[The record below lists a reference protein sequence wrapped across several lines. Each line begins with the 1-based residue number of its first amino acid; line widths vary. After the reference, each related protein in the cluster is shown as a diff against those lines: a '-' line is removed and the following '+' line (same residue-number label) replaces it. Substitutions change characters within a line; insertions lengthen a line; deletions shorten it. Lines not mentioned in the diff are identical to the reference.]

1 MLRAPGADRS
11 RGLEL
16 RDQLAACDV
25 SMAVLVPEPQGKAG
39 ADSAYDDDPLP
50 RSIAHGDAASYDAV
64 VLLGDTEPWLAADQH
79 ARRFVEAAYRQGK
92 PIGALD
98 QREDVA
104 IATLAGIVDDTESGL
119 RDDEGIITQP
129 DPAGST
135 SAFTQRLLGAL
146 DRQRTRTEQ

>member
-1 MLRAPGADRS
+1 VLRAPGADRS

-25 SMAVLVPEPQGKAG
+25 STAVLVPERPGEVG
-39 ADSAYDDDPLP
+39 ADSAFDDDPIP
-50 RSIAHGDAASYDAV
+50 RSIAQEDSASFDAV
-64 VLLGDTEPWLAADQH
+64 VLLGDTEPWLAEDQQ
-79 ARRFVEAAYRQGK
+79 ARRFVEEAYRQSK

-104 IATLAGIVDDTESGL
+104 LATLAAVVDKPVDGL
-119 RDDEGIITQP
+119 RDDEGVITQP

-135 SAFTQRLLGAL
+135 SAFTQLLLAAL
-146 DRQRTRTEQ
+146 ERQHIRTE

>member
-16 RDQLAACDV
+16 RDQLAACEV
-25 SMAVLVPEPQGKAG
+25 SMAVLVPERPGEAG

-50 RSIAHGDAASYDAV
+50 RSIAQEDPASYDAV
-64 VLLGDTEPWLAADQH
+64 VLLGNTESWLAEDQH
-79 ARRFVEAAYRQGK
+79 ARSFVENAYRQGK

-98 QREDVA
+98 QHEDVA
-104 IATLAGIVDDTESGL
+104 FATLAGAVNNTEAGL
-119 RDDEGIITQP
+119 RDDEGVITQP
-129 DPAGST
+129 DPESST

-146 DRQRTRTEQ
+146 DRQRIRTE